1 MEDQTIKYGIIE
13 NINSNSFTKTGYIF
27 IGWNTEANGSGTS
40 YIDNQS
46 ISNLSTVDGEL
57 ITLYAQW
64 QRVMANNIEY
74 HNNELNCDDAQCMI
88 DKLYEMLY

>member
-1 MEDQTIKYGIIE
+1 MYQPGDSY
-13 NINSNSFTKTGYIF
+13 TK
-27 IGWNTEANGSGTS
+27 NK
-40 YIDNQS
+40 D
-46 ISNLSTVDGEL
+46 L
-57 ITLYAQW
+57 TLYAQW